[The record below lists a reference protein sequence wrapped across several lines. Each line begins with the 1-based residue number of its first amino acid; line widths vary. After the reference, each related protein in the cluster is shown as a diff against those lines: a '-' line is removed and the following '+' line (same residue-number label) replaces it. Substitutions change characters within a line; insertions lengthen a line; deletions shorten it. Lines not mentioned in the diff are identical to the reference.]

1 MNIAC
6 PICKSTES
14 RKSYDVHSDGHAYSV
29 ETCSNCSHHFTR
41 FNFEIDPELLY
52 SDEVYQVVDNR
63 DSVYSK
69 IMNQEYGHVL
79 HQVGRLYPTGSRLLD
94 FGSGKGVFLN
104 LAQKAGFQSTG
115 VETAE
120 ARADF
125 AESKY
130 GLQIIRSLY
139 RKGPI
144 GNEPYD
150 VITLFH
156 VLEHLPEPKEL
167 VDNLLKDNL
176 RADGMLVLEVPNFS
190 SLQSGI
196 AGNKW
201 MHLDIP
207 RHLSHFSQKRL
218 KAFCKE
224 LNLEIVKTE
233 YLSWHLGILGMA
245 HSILTLFGYQGK
257 IIKDL
262 KHYNKKLLFALIP
275 VLPLALVL
283 ELLASAFNR
292 GGIIRV
298 YCRRAE

>member
-6 PICKSTES
+6 PICHSEES
-14 RKSYDVHSDGHAYSV
+14 SKYYDVNSEGQLYSV
-29 ETCSNCSHHFTR
+29 ETCHNCSHHYTR

-52 SDEVYQVVDNR
+52 NDEVYQVVDNR

-69 IMNQEYGHVL
+69 IMDREYGNVL
-79 HQVGRLYPTGSRLLD
+79 EQIGKLYPKGSRLLD

-104 LAQKAGFQSTG
+104 LAQKAGFRCTG

-125 AESKY
+125 AEKKY
-130 GLQIIRSLY
+130 GLEIIRTMYTS
-139 RKGPI
+139 GPVS
-144 GNEPYD
+144 NEAYD

-167 VDNLLKDNL
+167 LRNLIKDNL
-176 RADGMLVLEVPNFS
+176 KQNGMLIMEVPNLS

-196 AGNKW
+196 AKDKW

-207 RHLSHFSQKRL
+207 RHLSHFSKIRL
-218 KAFCKE
+218 EEFCNE
-224 LNLEIVKTE
+224 LDLKIVRYE
-233 YLSWHLGILGMA
+233 YLSWHLGILGMC
-245 HSILTLFGYQGK
+245 HSILTIFGYEGK

-262 KHYNKKLLFALIP
+262 KHYNKKLMLALIP
-275 VLPLALVL
+275 VLPFALVL

-292 GGIIRV
+292 GGVIRV
-298 YCRRAE
+298 YCQRAR